1 MTTKHHPA
9 TRRLAGAVA
18 IVLACL
24 CTALSAQADR
34 YLTENFDYP
43 VGNLYGQGNWLWY
56 GSQDAAP
63 VQVVDTALTLAGYQP
78 TAAGKAARLGNT
90 ASGQDVMVKF
100 ADQPI
105 TSGAVYTA
113 ALINVKSVTQDNVY
127 FLSYIAPS
135 TTGVQDKKTN
145 SEIGRLMAE
154 ASSDGKFK
162 FKISRNSS
170 TQLETTAD
178 EYELGK
184 TYLVVFMYQLV
195 EGTKNDIVKLW
206 VNPADKAKEPA
217 AAAQITDMSVHT
229 SADANRLQ
237 AVELRQGSSTSK
249 TGPQVIVDAMRIASS
264 WADLF
269 DQSGNEDPTLTVT
282 PQVVYNV
289 DAAPVG
295 QATTYAT
302 YKVDYKNLP
311 AATQVYLTGKN
322 RDQYEVDLTQIPAGS
337 GSATVTLTYKPTAIG
352 KHTARINFESSVAT
366 LNTGFE
372 ATALAY
378 DPQNLPTIAVTA
390 DHLDTFKCKA
400 GETVTQTFT
409 VTTANF
415 PDYGKAA
422 VTGTARGAF
431 IINNATLLKSGTTTI
446 TVTFKPN
453 EAGNYSD
460 VITLSGV
467 KAEPKTVALTGI
479 ALQGGTTPGAEGDTL
494 PLPSENPR
502 AMLVESFDNVTRN
515 TAVKLDGWRNLALK
529 GTRAWWGYEWTDD
542 GNKAAKVTPYD
553 SKIEAGA
560 GTPCQMMLVTPPLD
574 YKKAASQTF
583 SFRVMGDFMTAGMAD
598 KLEVCYIE
606 KNGND
611 MYVEPI
617 DGIAI
622 PATADLNKEWQ
633 SFDLHLENQ
642 NIADVFYIGF
652 RFSSTRGAD
661 HVATYYIDDVKW
673 GVPTTAVG
681 EVATS
686 KTATQVKYY
695 NVAGMAS
702 DTPLDGLNIKVT
714 TYTDGTRTVE
724 KMMR

>member
-1 MTTKHHPA
+1 MTTKQHTA

-24 CTALSAQADR
+24 CTALNAQADR

-56 GSQDAAP
+56 GTQDADP

-78 TAAGKAARLGNT
+78 TATGKAARIGNT

-113 ALINVKSVTQDNVY
+113 ALINVKSVTDDDVY
-127 FLSYIAPS
+127 FLSYIAPG
-135 TTGVQDKKTN
+135 TAGVQDKKTS
-145 SEIGRLMAE
+145 SEIGRLLAV
-154 ASSDGKFK
+154 ASSEGKYK
-162 FKISRNSS
+162 LKISRNSS

-184 TYLVVFMYQLV
+184 TYLVVLMYQLV
-195 EGTKNDIVKLW
+195 DGTKNDIIKLW

-217 AAAQITDMSVHT
+217 AAAQITDMTVHT
-229 SADANRLQ
+229 SADASRLQ
-237 AVELRQGSSTSK
+237 AVELRQGSSASK

-269 DQSGNEDPTLTVT
+269 DQSATEDPVLTVT
-282 PQVVYNV
+282 PQAVYEA
-289 DAAPVG
+289 DATPLG
-295 QATTYAT
+295 QAVTYAT

-311 AATQVYLTGKN
+311 TATQVYLTGKN
-322 RDQYEVDLTQIPAGS
+322 RDQYAIDLAEIPAGS
-337 GSATVTLTYKPTAIG
+337 GSATVNLTYKPTAIG
-352 KHTARINFESSVAT
+352 KHTARINFESSVST

-378 DPQNLPTIAVTA
+378 DPQNLPTITVTA

-400 GETVTQTFT
+400 GETVKQTFT

-422 VTGTARGAF
+422 VAGTAKGAF

-467 KAEPKTVALTGI
+467 KAESKTIALTGV

-494 PLPSENPR
+494 PLLSDNPR
-502 AMLVESFDNVTRN
+502 KLLIESFDNVTRN
-515 TAVKLDGWRNLALK
+515 TAVKLDGWKNLALK
-529 GTRAWWGYEWTDD
+529 GTRAWWGYEWTDN

-574 YKKAASQTF
+574 YKNAASQIF
-583 SFRVMGDFMTAGMAD
+583 SFRVMGDFMTQGMAD

-622 PATADLNKEWQ
+622 PATADLNKDWQ

-652 RFSSTRGAD
+652 RFTSTRGAD
-661 HVATYYIDDVKW
+661 HVATYYVDDVKW

-681 EVATS
+681 EVATG
-686 KTATQVKYY
+686 KIAAQVKYY
-695 NVAGMAS
+695 NLSGMAS

-714 TYTDGTRTVE
+714 TYTDGTRTAE
-724 KMMR
+724 KVMR

>member
-1 MTTKHHPA
+1 VPSSSTTPPCS
-9 TRRLAGAVA
+9 R
-18 IVLACL
+18 
-24 CTALSAQADR
+24 
-34 YLTENFDYP
+34 
-43 VGNLYGQGNWLWY
+43 
-56 GSQDAAP
+56 AAP
-63 VQVVDTALTLAGYQP
+63 P
-78 TAAGKAARLGNT
+78 
-90 ASGQDVMVKF
+90 
-100 ADQPI
+100 
-105 TSGAVYTA
+105 
-113 ALINVKSVTQDNVY
+113 
-127 FLSYIAPS
+127 PS
-135 TTGVQDKKTN
+135 
-145 SEIGRLMAE
+145 
-154 ASSDGKFK
+154 
-162 FKISRNSS
+162 
-170 TQLETTAD
+170 
-178 EYELGK
+178 
-184 TYLVVFMYQLV
+184 
-195 EGTKNDIVKLW
+195 
-206 VNPADKAKEPA
+206 P
-217 AAAQITDMSVHT
+217 
-229 SADANRLQ
+229 
-237 AVELRQGSSTSK
+237 
-249 TGPQVIVDAMRIASS
+249 
-264 WADLF
+264 
-269 DQSGNEDPTLTVT
+269 
-282 PQVVYNV
+282 
-289 DAAPVG
+289 
-295 QATTYAT
+295 
-302 YKVDYKNLP
+302 
-311 AATQVYLTGKN
+311 
-322 RDQYEVDLTQIPAGS
+322 
-337 GSATVTLTYKPTAIG
+337 
-352 KHTARINFESSVAT
+352 
-366 LNTGFE
+366 
-372 ATALAY
+372 
-378 DPQNLPTIAVTA
+378 
-390 DHLDTFKCKA
+390 
-400 GETVTQTFT
+400 
-409 VTTANF
+409 
-415 PDYGKAA
+415 
-422 VTGTARGAF
+422 
-431 IINNATLLKSGTTTI
+431 
-446 TVTFKPN
+446 VTFKPN

-542 GNKAAKVTPYD
+542 GNKAVKVTPYD

-574 YKKAASQTF
+574 YKKAASQIF

-652 RFSSTRGAD
+652 RFTSTRGAD

-695 NVAGMAS
+695 NVAGMVS

-714 TYTDGTRTVE
+714 TYTDGTRTAE

>member
-1 MTTKHHPA
+1 
-9 TRRLAGAVA
+9 
-18 IVLACL
+18 
-24 CTALSAQADR
+24 
-34 YLTENFDYP
+34 
-43 VGNLYGQGNWLWY
+43 
-56 GSQDAAP
+56 
-63 VQVVDTALTLAGYQP
+63 
-78 TAAGKAARLGNT
+78 
-90 ASGQDVMVKF
+90 
-100 ADQPI
+100 
-105 TSGAVYTA
+105 
-113 ALINVKSVTQDNVY
+113 
-127 FLSYIAPS
+127 
-135 TTGVQDKKTN
+135 
-145 SEIGRLMAE
+145 
-154 ASSDGKFK
+154 
-162 FKISRNSS
+162 
-170 TQLETTAD
+170 
-178 EYELGK
+178 
-184 TYLVVFMYQLV
+184 
-195 EGTKNDIVKLW
+195 
-206 VNPADKAKEPA
+206 
-217 AAAQITDMSVHT
+217 
-229 SADANRLQ
+229 
-237 AVELRQGSSTSK
+237 
-249 TGPQVIVDAMRIASS
+249 
-264 WADLF
+264 
-269 DQSGNEDPTLTVT
+269 
-282 PQVVYNV
+282 
-289 DAAPVG
+289 
-295 QATTYAT
+295 
-302 YKVDYKNLP
+302 
-311 AATQVYLTGKN
+311 
-322 RDQYEVDLTQIPAGS
+322 
-337 GSATVTLTYKPTAIG
+337 
-352 KHTARINFESSVAT
+352 VAT

-652 RFSSTRGAD
+652 RFTSTRGAD

-695 NVAGMAS
+695 NVAGMVS

-714 TYTDGTRTVE
+714 TYTDGTRTAE

>member
-1 MTTKHHPA
+1 MTTKQHPA

-90 ASGQDVMVKF
+90 ASGQDVMLKF

-113 ALINVKSVTQDNVY
+113 ALINVKSVTDDDVY
-127 FLSYIAPS
+127 FLSYIAPGKA
-135 TTGVQDKKTN
+135 GVQDKRTA
-145 SEIGRLMAE
+145 SEIGRLLAV
-154 ASSDGKFK
+154 ASSEGKYK
-162 FKISRNSS
+162 LKISRNSS
-170 TQLETTAD
+170 TQFEVTSD

-184 TYLVVFMYQLV
+184 TYLVVLMYQLV
-195 EGTKNDIVKLW
+195 DGTKNDIIKLW
-206 VNPADKAKEPA
+206 VNPADKAQEPA
-217 AAAQITDMSVHT
+217 ATAAITDMTTHT

-237 AVELRQGSSTSK
+237 AVELRQGSSSSL
-249 TGPQVIVDAMRIASS
+249 TGPQVVVDAMRIASS

-269 DQSGNEDPTLTVT
+269 DSSASEDPTLTVT
-282 PQVVYNV
+282 PQVVYSD
-289 DAAPVG
+289 DATALG
-295 QATTYAT
+295 QAVTYAT
-302 YKVDYKNLP
+302 YKVDYANLP
-311 AATQVYLTGKN
+311 SATQVYLTGKN
-322 RDQYEVDLTQIPAGS
+322 SDQYAVDLAQIPAGS
-337 GSATVTLTYKPTAIG
+337 GSATVNLTYKPTAIG
-352 KHTARINFESSVAT
+352 KHTARINFESSVST
-366 LNTGFE
+366 LNTGYE

-378 DPQNLPTIAVTA
+378 DPQNLPTITVSAA
-390 DHLDTFKCKA
+390 QLDTFKCKA
-400 GETVTQTFT
+400 GETVKQTFT

-453 EAGNYSD
+453 NAGSYTD
-460 VITLSGV
+460 VITLSGI
-467 KAEPKTVALTGI
+467 KAEPKTVTLTGI

-494 PLPSENPR
+494 PLLSENPR
-502 AMLVESFDNVTRN
+502 TVLVESFDNVTRN
-515 TAVKLDGWRNLALK
+515 TAIKLDGWKNLALK

-553 SKIEAGA
+553 SKIESGA

-574 YKKAASQTF
+574 YKNAASQIF
-583 SFRVMGDFMTAGMAD
+583 SFRIMGDFMSNGMTD
-598 KLEVCYIE
+598 KMEVCYIE

-617 DGIAI
+617 EGIAI
-622 PATADLNKEWQ
+622 PATADLNKDWQ

-652 RFSSTRGAD
+652 RFTSTRGAD
-661 HVATYYIDDVKW
+661 NVATYYIDDVKW
-673 GVPTTAVG
+673 GVATTAVS
-681 EVATS
+681 EVATA
-686 KTATQVKYY
+686 KTVAQVKYY
-695 NVAGMAS
+695 NMAGVAS

-714 TYTDGTRTVE
+714 TYTDGTRTAQ
-724 KMMR
+724 KLLR